1 MKSRH
6 EFKDE
11 QEYYDYLFVYISVQ
25 AIQGFLFQ
33 NIMYAETDSVLE
45 ANNPVSL
52 SERSL
57 RLAYN
62 MVEALKNHKI

>member
-1 MKSRH
+1 MKSRQ
-6 EFKDE
+6 EFKDD

-25 AIQGFLFQ
+25 AMQGFLFQ
-33 NIMYAETDSVLE
+33 NIMYAETDSVVE
-45 ANNPVSL
+45 ANHPTNIS
-52 SERSL
+52 SRSL